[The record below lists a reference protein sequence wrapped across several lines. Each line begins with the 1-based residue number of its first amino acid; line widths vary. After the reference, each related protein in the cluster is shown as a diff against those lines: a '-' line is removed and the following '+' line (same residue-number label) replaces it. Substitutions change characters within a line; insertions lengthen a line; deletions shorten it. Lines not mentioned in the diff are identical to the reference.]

1 MRLQRYRKST
11 PNGVDFLI
19 KYVGL
24 LLISSIFCLMS
35 LNLTGSFLFA
45 QWDNGKTESL
55 VAIMNAVFLQRP
67 CAP

>member
-24 LLISSIFCLMS
+24 LLISSIFLSDEPQSNGLFPICLM
-35 LNLTGSFLFA
+35 G
-45 QWDNGKTESL
+45 
-55 VAIMNAVFLQRP
+55 
-67 CAP
+67 

>member
-35 LNLTGSFLFA
+35 LNLTVFSYLL
-45 QWDNGKTESL
+45 NG
-55 VAIMNAVFLQRP
+55 IMAKLKVLSP
-67 CAP
+67 